1 MRLVVLRQAADAV
14 FGKKFRR
21 AQKPLQYAP
30 HLLVVHN
37 GEFVLLLSIAFQV
50 MAATFGEPP
59 AVVDEPQKVGLELLK
74 RLQVVHAEGFRR
86 IKRDYADQRAHPELL
101 EASVWISEHIVE
113 EAVVLVPE

>member
-14 FGKKFRR
+14 VGKKFRR

-37 GEFVLLLSIAFQV
+37 GEFVLLLPFAFKV
-50 MAATFGEPP
+50 MAATFGELP

-74 RLQVVHAEGFRR
+74 RLDVVHFEGFRSVQ
-86 IKRDYADQRAHPELL
+86 RDDSDQGTHPELL
-101 EASVWISEHIVE
+101 EASVWI
-113 EAVVLVPE
+113 PE